1 MTQTKSIW
9 IKTGYELLALQG
21 ENALKIETLAKKIG
35 ISKSSFYHHFADMQ
49 LFVEELLNHHLEQ
62 SKVIAEKEKSAKTI
76 QPELIKILIEHK
88 IDLLFNRQLRFNQ
101 QKNEFRETLEKSN
114 QIIGNEFVKIWVT
127 DLQLN
132 LSVKQLES
140 IFELAL
146 ENFFL
151 QINPENISFEW
162 ISDYFENLKKIAK
175 NFE

>member
-1 MTQTKSIW
+1 MNNTKSTW
-9 IKTGYELLALQG
+9 ITTGYEMLALQG

-49 LFVEELLNHHLEQ
+49 LFVEELLNLHLEQ

-76 QPELIKILIEHK
+76 QPELIEILVAHK

-114 QIIGNEFVKIWVT
+114 QIIGNEFVRIWAT

-151 QINPENISFEW
+151 QINPENMTFEW
-162 ISDYFENLKKIAK
+162 ISDYFENLKRIAK

>member
-1 MTQTKSIW
+1 M
-9 IKTGYELLALQG
+9 LALQG
-21 ENALKIETLAKKIG
+21 ENALKIEILAKKIG

-49 LFVEELLNHHLEQ
+49 LFVEALLNYHLEQ

-76 QPELIKILIEHK
+76 QPELIDILVAHK

-114 QIIGNEFVKIWVT
+114 QIIGNEFVRIWAT

-151 QINPENISFEW
+151 QINPENITFEW
-162 ISDYFENLKKIAK
+162 ISNYFENLKRIAK

>member
-1 MTQTKSIW
+1 M
-9 IKTGYELLALQG
+9 LALQG
-21 ENALKIETLAKKIG
+21 ENALKIEMLAKKIG

-49 LFVEELLNHHLEQ
+49 LFVEALLNYHLEQ

-76 QPELIKILIEHK
+76 QPELIDILVAHK

-114 QIIGNEFVKIWVT
+114 QIIGNEFVRIWAT

-151 QINPENISFEW
+151 QINPENMTFEW
-162 ISDYFENLKKIAK
+162 ISNYFENLKRIAK

>member
-1 MTQTKSIW
+1 M
-9 IKTGYELLALQG
+9 LALQG
-21 ENALKIETLAKKIG
+21 ENALKIEMLAKKIG

-49 LFVEELLNHHLEQ
+49 LFVEALLNYHLEQ
-62 SKVIAEKEKSAKTI
+62 SKVIAEKEKLAQTI
-76 QPELIKILIEHK
+76 QPELIEILVAHR

-114 QIIGNEFVKIWVT
+114 QIIGNEFVRIWAT

-151 QINPENISFEW
+151 QINPENITFEW
-162 ISDYFENLKKIAK
+162 ISNYFENLKRIAK